1 MDTAL
6 AHLWLCSVN
15 NTWQNHH
22 HCALC
27 RLKSQL
33 HCLVLCLLRGRFP
46 TPSLLS
52 RCFLLLVIFLTRYT
66 MILLPR
72 QPVTSVSLW
81 FETEKNV
88 PSYKLKTRPGP
99 LMLGKRSCQKAC
111 PEHGCSPPTRP
122 LPQGDRRNV
131 ARPPAPGHIPF
142 CLGLKYQML
151 IIKLLSG
158 DVLAPPMPLKRPFQ
172 PGPGVWAEGGGR
184 QLARWWTGP
193 ARSSCLCSW
202 LFLLGSESRAQ
213 GKVLH
218 RAGPCL
224 LRGKM

>member
-1 MDTAL
+1 MCLFLLPLANNIVSVDMIVNPTRIFRGMKMRNNLESFVNVLPLKKKYHQLDTAL

-46 TPSLLS
+46 SPSPLLS
-52 RCFLLLVIFLTRYT
+52 RCFLLLVIFLTRYR

-81 FETEKNV
+81 FETEKKV

-99 LMLGKRSCQKAC
+99 LMLGRRSCQKAC
-111 PEHGCSPPTRP
+111 P
-122 LPQGDRRNV
+122 
-131 ARPPAPGHIPF
+131 
-142 CLGLKYQML
+142 
-151 IIKLLSG
+151 
-158 DVLAPPMPLKRPFQ
+158 
-172 PGPGVWAEGGGR
+172 
-184 QLARWWTGP
+184 
-193 ARSSCLCSW
+193 
-202 LFLLGSESRAQ
+202 
-213 GKVLH
+213 
-218 RAGPCL
+218 
-224 LRGKM
+224 